1 MLAEAQ
7 MSVLASLQHVR
18 RHRRQLRMRKRSSKS
33 ERERARVCASR
44 VGIAL
49 GGGATGRRVEVW
61 A

>member
-1 MLAEAQ
+1 

-18 RHRRQLRMRKRSSKS
+18 RHRRQLRTHKRSSKS
-33 ERERARVCASR
+33 ERERARVRASR